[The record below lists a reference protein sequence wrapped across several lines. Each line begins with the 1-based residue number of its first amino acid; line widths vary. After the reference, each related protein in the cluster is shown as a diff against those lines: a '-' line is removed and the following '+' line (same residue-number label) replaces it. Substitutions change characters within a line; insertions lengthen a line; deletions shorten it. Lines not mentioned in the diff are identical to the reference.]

1 MDNRTRARAAAPQP
15 KGGEDGSDGPDSQ
28 DDRRDAPNRLKS
40 SVQSLAKGFRVL
52 EAFTAD
58 SEEMTLSE
66 IADVADLDAGTTFR
80 MLNTLV
86 DLGYVTRVPDSR
98 RFRLT
103 LKVLDLGFNAVARQ
117 DLRMLV
123 RPILR
128 SLVGELGEAA
138 NFGVLD
144 GGDIIYLERMRAG
157 LTRLGV
163 DIRIGTPIPAAMS
176 VIGRA
181 ILAFLPKDALERA
194 LTTPPRQ
201 GILAAPLPDRGELLP
216 ILAQIRKCGYFMH
229 ESMIAGGLRI
239 LAAPVLDSDG
249 VPVGVVSI
257 VALMSCSTD
266 EEMRARAIGP
276 MMAATRSIARAL
288 EASGS
293 TGLSA
298 A

>member
-1 MDNRTRARAAAPQP
+1 M
-15 KGGEDGSDGPDSQ
+15 
-28 DDRRDAPNRLKS
+28 KS

-52 EAFTAD
+52 EAFSTAN
-58 SEEMTLSE
+58 EEMTLSE
-66 IADVADLDAGTTFR
+66 IADVANLDAGTTFR

-86 DLGYVTRVPDSR
+86 ELGYVTRVPDSR

-103 LKVLDLGFNAVARQ
+103 LKVLDLGFNAVARK
-117 DLRMLV
+117 DLRTLV
-123 RPILR
+123 RPVLR

-138 NFGVLD
+138 SFGVLD

-163 DIRIGTPIPAAMS
+163 EIRIGTPIPAAMS

-194 LTTPPRQ
+194 LATPPRQ
-201 GILAAPLPDRGELLP
+201 GILAAPMPSRVKLLP
-216 ILAQIRKCGYFMH
+216 AFEEIRERGYLLQ

-239 LAAPVLDSDG
+239 LAAPVLDRDG
-249 VPVGVVSI
+249 VPVGVISI
-257 VALMSCSTD
+257 VALMSCSSD
-266 EEMRARAIGP
+266 KEMKVRAVGP
-276 MMAATRSIARAL
+276 MLAAARSIARAL

-293 TGLSA
+293 TGLSHA
-298 A
+298 